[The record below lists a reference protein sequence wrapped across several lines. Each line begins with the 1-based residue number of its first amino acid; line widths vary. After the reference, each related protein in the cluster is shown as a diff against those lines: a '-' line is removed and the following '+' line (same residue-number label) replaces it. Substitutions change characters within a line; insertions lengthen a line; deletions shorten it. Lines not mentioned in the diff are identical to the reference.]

1 MAQGNVNPAVGNWR
15 VILRFSLDY
24 DKSSAVRNAIVP
36 ILKQCGI
43 KRNVKTGT
51 WESAVPHCSPTAA
64 ATQLG
69 DVLKML
75 STPQASVNGAGP
87 HAQLDH
93 FWLYVERVK

>member
-1 MAQGNVNPAVGNWR
+1 MALNPQPILGNWR

-24 DKSSAVRNAIVP
+24 DKNSAVRNAISP
-36 ILKQCGI
+36 ILRQCGI
-43 KRNVKTGT
+43 KRIVKTGT
-51 WESAVPHCSPTAA
+51 WESAIPHSNPIAA
-64 ATQLG
+64 ADQLSI
-69 DVLKML
+69 VLKML